1 MNMISVSPSAI
12 AAIGYHGGTL
22 FVQFHTS
29 DKIYSHLG
37 VPESVF
43 HGLMNAS
50 SLGAYYNRY
59 IRGRYR

>member
-1 MNMISVSPSAI
+1 MIFVNSSSIRALD
-12 AAIGYHGGTL
+12 YHGGTL

-29 DKIYSHLG
+29 NKIYSHPD

-43 HGLMNAS
+43 RGLINAS
-50 SLGAYYNRY
+50 SIGSHYNRY